1 MLCYL
6 YLFKKGNSEGS
17 LKRIDS
23 PQLIFAIMTSYSITF
38 TIFHHK
44 IDFHEAIIISI
55 MIAIDLLQAIAI
67 PIIISMSL
75 INVKHASSIG
85 RIAAMNDHI

>member
-1 MLCYL
+1 MKAL
-6 YLFKKGNSEGS
+6 
-17 LKRIDS
+17 
-23 PQLIFAIMTSYSITF
+23 
-38 TIFHHK
+38 
-44 IDFHEAIIISI
+44 IISM